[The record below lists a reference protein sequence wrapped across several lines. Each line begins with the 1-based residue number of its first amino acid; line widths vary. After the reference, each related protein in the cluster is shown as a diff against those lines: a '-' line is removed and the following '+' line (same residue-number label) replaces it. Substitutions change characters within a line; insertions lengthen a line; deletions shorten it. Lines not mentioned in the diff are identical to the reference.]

1 MINNFPYKIDK
12 LEDNVKNKYYI
23 IIYRKNTLE
32 NEIRID
38 FNENHVLINIAE
50 NSVEIQIPGTYDTN
64 NSTYKLSFYKIEI
77 ELVNFIKVITDQI
90 ENIFIN
96 PYTGT
101 RDWTKKIEIEDDK
114 NFNEDMHTWYE
125 NADDDTKR
133 AMQKSMEES
142 GGTVLNMNWNEV
154 KDKRIT
160 LKRSDESE
168 DDD

>member
-77 ELVNFIKVITDQI
+77 E
-90 ENIFIN
+90 
-96 PYTGT
+96 
-101 RDWTKKIEIEDDK
+101 DDK
-114 NFNEDMHTWYE
+114 NFNEDIHTWYE

-160 LKRSDESE
+160 
-168 DDD
+168 